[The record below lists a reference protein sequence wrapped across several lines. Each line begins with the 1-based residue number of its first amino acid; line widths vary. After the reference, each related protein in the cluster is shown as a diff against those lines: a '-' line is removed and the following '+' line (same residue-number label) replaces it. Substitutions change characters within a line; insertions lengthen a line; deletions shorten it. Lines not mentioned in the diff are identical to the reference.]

1 VIRAGLDRRR
11 TDPKGIPRMSDGISG
26 IRSEISWSTSSQ
38 ITVFGHD
45 LVDDLVGKVGLG
57 DMGFLELT
65 GRLPGPGE
73 SAMFNALTVSLVE
86 HGMTPSAI
94 ATRLTHYGAPD
105 SLQSAV
111 AAGLLGLGTT
121 FVGSIEGAARYVQE
135 ADLGGDLE
143 AEAAKIVEPFVAARR
158 LIPGIGH
165 PIHKPLDPRAERL
178 FTILD
183 ENGLSGPQMPLIR
196 AVARQAGEALGKEL
210 PVNVTGA
217 IGAIASRLGIDWR
230 AARGIGVMA
239 RAVGLVGHV
248 LEEITSPTAPTIW
261 REVEEA
267 ATSHHSNHA

>member
-1 VIRAGLDRRR
+1 VIHPNRQP
-11 TDPKGIPRMSDGISG
+11 TDLKGTAKMSDGISG
-26 IRSEISWSTSSQ
+26 IRSEISWSTPSR

-135 ADLGGDLE
+135 ADLAGDLGSE
-143 AEAAKIVEPFVAARR
+143 AEKIVERFVAART

-178 FTILD
+178 FAIL
-183 ENGLSGPQMPLIR
+183 EQNGLSGPQVPLIR
-196 AVARQAGEALGKEL
+196 EVARQAGDALGKEL

-217 IGAIASRLGIDWR
+217 IGAIASGLGIDWR

-248 LEEITSPTAPTIW
+248 MEEITSPTAPTIW

-267 ATSHHSNHA
+267 ATNHHPASS

>member
-1 VIRAGLDRRR
+1 MLGDSPEFR
-11 TDPKGIPRMSDGISG
+11 SD
-26 IRSEISWSTSSQ
+26 ISWSTSKS

-45 LVDDLVGKVGLG
+45 LVDDLVGKVNLG

-65 GRLPGPGE
+65 GRLPTPGE
-73 SAMFNALTVSLVE
+73 SSVFNALTVSLVE

-94 ATRLTHYGAPD
+94 ASRLTHYGAPD

-135 ADLGGDLE
+135 ADLEGDLA
-143 AEAAKIVEPFVAARR
+143 AEAAVIVDRFVAAKT

-178 FTILD
+178 FTLLD
-183 ENGLSGPQMPLIR
+183 EAGLTGPEVALIR
-196 AVARQAGEALGKEL
+196 EVARQAGIALGKEL

-248 LEEITSPTAPTIW
+248 LEEIRRPTAPAIW
-261 REVEEA
+261 REVDEA
-267 ATSHHSNHA
+267 ATRHHE

>member
-1 VIRAGLDRRR
+1 MTDRLN
-11 TDPKGIPRMSDGISG
+11 G

-38 ITVFGHD
+38 ITIFGHD
-45 LVDDLVGKVGLG
+45 LVDGLVGKINLG

-65 GRLPGPGE
+65 GRLPDAHE

-94 ATRLTHYGAPD
+94 ASRLTHYGSPE
-105 SLQSAV
+105 SLQGAV
-111 AAGLLGLGTT
+111 AAGLLGLGST

-135 ADLGGDLE
+135 ADLAGDLPS
-143 AEAAKIVEPFVAARR
+143 EAAKIVERFVAART

-178 FTILD
+178 FAIMD
-183 ENGLSGPQMPLIR
+183 EHALTGPQVALIR
-196 AVARQAGEALGKEL
+196 EVARQAGVTLGKEL

-248 LEEITSPTAPTIW
+248 LEEITAPTAPTIW
-261 REVEEA
+261 RDVEEA
-267 ATSHHSNHA
+267 ATNHHASKR